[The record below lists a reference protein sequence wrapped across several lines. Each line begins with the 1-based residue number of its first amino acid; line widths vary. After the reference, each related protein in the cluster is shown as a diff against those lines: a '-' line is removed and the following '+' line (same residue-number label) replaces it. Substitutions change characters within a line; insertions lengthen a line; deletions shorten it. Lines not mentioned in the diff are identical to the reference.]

1 MAAAVDRPRLGPV
14 GYAALTLGALIM
26 VAPILWTLLLS
37 LKDNAELVGHSEA
50 ALRPPYTL
58 ENYAAIVGNSLTMRW
73 LVNSAI
79 VSVGQT
85 VGVLVLASLAGYGF
99 SRLDFPFRRTLFV
112 IVLLGLA
119 VPSQAV
125 ILPQHQ
131 LFAWLDLHN
140 SYPGLILP
148 GLVGPF
154 GVFFMT
160 TYMRAIPKELDE
172 AAFVDGAS
180 PWKVITNIIFPLA
193 RPGLAVTLILTWV
206 FAWNEYLFALILI
219 SDESLRAAVDLTDVH
234 QTDRRRPDR
243 AIDALD
249 EACAHTHAIAK
260 YSPRAETLIRRR
272 KELLRELEAGAT
284 RQAAQGEPVM
294 VNDPIDSAVSN
305 NAAPMN
311 SAPFQRSRP

>member
-1 MAAAVDRPRLGPV
+1 MAAAVDRPRLSPA

-26 VAPILWTLLLS
+26 VAPIVWTLLLS

-58 ENYAAIVGNSLTMRW
+58 ENYAAILGNSLTMRW
-73 LVNSAI
+73 LLNSAI
-79 VSVGQT
+79 VSIGQT
-85 VGVLVLASLAGYGF
+85 IGVLVLASLAGYGF
-99 SRLDFPFRRTLFV
+99 SRLEFPFRRTLFV

-172 AAFVDGAS
+172 AALLDGAS
-180 PWKVITNIIFPLA
+180 RWRIFWKVILPLTVPA
-193 RPGLAVTLILTWV
+193 QSTLAVFTFLGAWNDYWWPLISATRSDMYTLTVGLAASQMNYAQTSGLGFLMAQAV
-206 FAWNEYLFALILI
+206 FASIPIFIVYIVFQKQIVSAM
-219 SDESLRAAVDLTDVH
+219 AGT
-234 QTDRRRPDR
+234 
-243 AIDALD
+243 AI
-249 EACAHTHAIAK
+249 
-260 YSPRAETLIRRR
+260 R
-272 KELLRELEAGAT
+272 
-284 RQAAQGEPVM
+284 
-294 VNDPIDSAVSN
+294 
-305 NAAPMN
+305 
-311 SAPFQRSRP
+311 